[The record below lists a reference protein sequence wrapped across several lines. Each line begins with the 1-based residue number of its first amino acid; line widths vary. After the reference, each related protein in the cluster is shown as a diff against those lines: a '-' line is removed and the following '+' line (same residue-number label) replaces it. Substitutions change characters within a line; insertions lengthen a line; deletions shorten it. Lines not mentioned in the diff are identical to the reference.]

1 MGKGEDY
8 IRLSDEELVAKYQE
22 GDGKAADYL
31 VEKYKNL
38 VRKKVRSYYLTGAD
52 TEDLLQEGMLGL
64 FKAIRDYNPG
74 KDTIFMT
81 FASICISRHIRSVI
95 TSYNRKKNVPLN
107 TYVSFDETI
116 NDGEEQNNVKVV
128 DTLVSETKQNPE
140 ELLIAK
146 EEFISIQTI
155 ISNDLSEFE
164 QQVLELYIEGLT
176 YAEIAGILDKQPK
189 SVDNA
194 IQRIRNKISK
204 KC

>member
-64 FKAIRDYNPG
+64 FKAIRDYKPG

>member
-1 MGKGEDY
+1 MGIRETY
-8 IRLSDEELVAKYQE
+8 SRLSDEELVAKYHD
-22 GDGKAADYL
+22 GDGKAADFL

-38 VRKKVRSYYLTGAD
+38 VRKKVRSYYLVGAD
-52 TEDLLQEGMLGL
+52 SEDLLQEGMLGL
-64 FKAIRDYNPG
+64 FKAIRDYNPD
-74 KDTIFMT
+74 KDAIFMT

-95 TSYNRKKNVPLN
+95 TSYNRKKNAPLN

-116 NDGEEQNNVKVV
+116 SDGAEENNVKVV

-140 ELLIAK
+140 EMLIAK
-146 EEFISIQTI
+146 EEFINIRTTI
-155 ISNDLSEFE
+155 DEDLSEFE

-176 YAEIAGILDKQPK
+176 YAEIAGLLDKQPK
-189 SVDNA
+189 SIDNA